1 MAVVIIPAFQP
12 DQTVIGLV
20 DQLWTLGY
28 RVIIVDDGSDAE
40 HQKVLE
46 QVSDVAILLHHPVN
60 RGKGAAIKTALSYI
74 QKEMWDCDVV
84 GIMDCDGQHLVKD
97 MKKVLECVEHH
108 REALVLG
115 VRTLEKMPWKSR
127 IGNRITREIFHL
139 LSGVKVSDT
148 QTGLRAFSSD
158 LINTMRM
165 VEGERYE
172 YETNVLLATAEAKI
186 PIEETPIET
195 VYHDRSNSCSHFH
208 ILRDSLR
215 IYRDIVKYAWL

>member
-40 HQKVLE
+40 HQKVLD

-97 MKKVLECVEHH
+97 MKKVLECTEHH

-165 VEGERYE
+165 VEGKRYE
-172 YETNVLLATAEAKI
+172 YETNVLLATAEAK
-186 PIEETPIET
+186 
-195 VYHDRSNSCSHFH
+195 SQ
-208 ILRDSLR
+208 
-215 IYRDIVKYAWL
+215 

>member
-97 MKKVLECVEHH
+97 MKKVLECAEHH

-172 YETNVLLATAEAKI
+172 YETNVLLATAEAK
-186 PIEETPIET
+186 
-195 VYHDRSNSCSHFH
+195 SQ
-208 ILRDSLR
+208 
-215 IYRDIVKYAWL
+215 

>member
-46 QVSDVAILLHHPVN
+46 QVSDVAILLHHPV
-60 RGKGAAIKTALSYI
+60 
-74 QKEMWDCDVV
+74 
-84 GIMDCDGQHLVKD
+84 KD
-97 MKKVLECVEHH
+97 MKKVLECTEHH

-148 QTGLRAFSSD
+148 KTGLRAFSSD

-195 VYHDRSNSCSHFH
+195 VYHDQSNSCSHFH